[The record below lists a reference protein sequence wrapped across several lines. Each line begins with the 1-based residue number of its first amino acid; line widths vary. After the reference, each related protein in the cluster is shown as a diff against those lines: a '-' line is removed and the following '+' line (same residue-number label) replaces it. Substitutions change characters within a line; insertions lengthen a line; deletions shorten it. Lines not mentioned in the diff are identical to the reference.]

1 MHISRFER
9 FCIRHQT
16 IINILLFVA
25 AVFCFSISADIAV
38 KAVILFAVVA
48 LDVFF
53 SFVQSRPRI
62 RANKFY
68 CDNLDS
74 KSAVSLTKELLKIRR
89 GGELYEKQEIYND
102 LFGYYISLG
111 DNEKVID
118 LYTEIRRKNK
128 KIDKSYDLQLRLF
141 LCAAYLNRGEK
152 LLYDKEIGK
161 IQSGILKFKTTKR
174 LLDDELKEVK
184 LLEESLYGGN
194 DSAFEEKVFDF
205 LYRKKSNG
213 KLGNKKPS
221 NIQIISAYGLL
232 FSFYKLNGNIEKAD
246 EYANKI
252 AEMGNEQLIV
262 YRRAKEYLENANKGN

>member
-1 MHISRFER
+1 MHISKFER
-9 FCIRHQT
+9 FCIRYQT
-16 IINILLFVA
+16 TIKILLFAV

-38 KAVILFAVVA
+38 KAVILLAVVA

-68 CDNLDS
+68 CDDLDS
-74 KSAVSLTKELLKIRR
+74 KSAVSLTEELLKIRR
-89 GGELYEKQEIYND
+89 GGELYEKQEIYNS

-111 DNEKVID
+111 DTEKVID

-141 LCAAYLNRGEK
+141 LCAAYLNYGEK
-152 LLYDKEIGK
+152 HLYDKEIDE
-161 IQSGILKFKTTKR
+161 IQSRLLKSKTAKR
-174 LLDDELKEVK
+174 LLDYEFKEVK
-184 LLEESLYGGN
+184 LLEEALYGGN
-194 DSAFEEKVFDF
+194 DSEFEKKVFDV
-205 LYRKKSNG
+205 LYKRKSNG
-213 KLGNKKPS
+213 KSGNKKPS

-232 FSFYKLNGNIEKAD
+232 FRFYKTNGNSEKAS

-262 YRRAKEYLENANKGN
+262 YRKAKEYLENANKGN